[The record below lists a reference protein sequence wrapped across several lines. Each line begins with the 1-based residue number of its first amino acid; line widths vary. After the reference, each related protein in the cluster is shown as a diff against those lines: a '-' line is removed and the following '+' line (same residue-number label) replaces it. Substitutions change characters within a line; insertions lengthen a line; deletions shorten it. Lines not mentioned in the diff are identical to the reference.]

1 MEATGIIT
9 ATVAIASPIGAGLGW
24 YLTWR
29 LKKGEQDAK
38 IKSEVTSQTADI
50 ENNIADKYALRISKL
65 ETQVQDLF
73 SKLVDKAAE
82 VGELRGQVTVLKEQL
97 SAAQKDRDSLHLE
110 IASLRAKVGN
120 MEQSKA

>member
-1 MEATGIIT
+1 VETSGIIAIT
-9 ATVAIASPIGAGLGW
+9 AAIITPLGTGLGF
-24 YLTWR
+24 YLNWR
-29 LKKGEQDAK
+29 LRNVEQEAK
-38 IKSEVTSQTADI
+38 IKSAVTSQTADI